1 MKAEKRKITWDHVNG
16 AIASIIEQM
25 DIMNYKPTKVCGV
38 TRGGLVAGVMLS
50 HYFGAAFEA
59 ISPDHVLLN
68 DKDVLIV
75 DDIYDSGKTI
85 KQLRKLNPRAQFA
98 ALYFNDHHADDEIEF
113 YGFSYNGNQWLVYP
127 WEI

>member
-1 MKAEKRKITWDHVNG
+1 MKEQKKRINWDQVQG

-25 DIMNYKPTKVCGV
+25 DIMEYKPNKICAVS
-38 TRGGLVAGVMLS
+38 RGGLVAGVMLS

-59 ISPDHVLLN
+59 INPDTVVFGDQN
-68 DKDVLIV
+68 TLIV

-85 KQLRKLNPRAQFA
+85 QHLRRLNPRARFA
-98 ALYFNDHHADDEIEF
+98 TLYFSNLHPDDDIEF
-113 YGFSYNGNQWLVYP
+113 YGFSYNGNEWLIFP

>member
-1 MKAEKRKITWDHVNG
+1 MKIKKKISWEQINASVS
-16 AIASIIEQM
+16 SIIEQM
-25 DIMNYKPTKVCGV
+25 DIMNYKPNKVCGV

-50 HYFGAAFEA
+50 HYFGASFEA

-75 DDIYDSGKTI
+75 DDIYDTGKTMD
-85 KQLRKLNPRAQFA
+85 QLRRLNPRAQFA
-98 ALYFNDHHADDEIEF
+98 TLYFSDLRPDDSIEF
-113 YGFSYNGNQWLVYP
+113 YGFSYNGNEWLVFP